1 MLHPDSVN
9 DVETT
14 RNCPKANITLLLMIR
29 SSGDRDL
36 DLDDDSAQSP
46 FCEMKRAAESERAS
60 KVVYLNALASPLP
73 GTKHL

>member
-1 MLHPDSVN
+1 M
-9 DVETT
+9 
-14 RNCPKANITLLLMIR
+14 ANITLLLMIR

-60 KVVYLNALASPLP
+60 EQGGLSKRARIAVTRNKTFVNPI
-73 GTKHL
+73 